1 MEPKIPDQG
10 IVPNSAER
18 FSIESVGLCFANRPP
33 GLAIYKSQSYNTAMA
48 NTQFPRLSQKE
59 ALIFDLL
66 GTKERYGLELV
77 HNSGGKL
84 KRGTVYVTLQRMEDK
99 GLLESHV
106 KEKPPTESG
115 IPRRMYR
122 VTGHGARVW
131 HAYQAAEAV
140 MAGAIG
146 EGV

>member
-1 MEPKIPDQG
+1 
-10 IVPNSAER
+10 
-18 FSIESVGLCFANRPP
+18 
-33 GLAIYKSQSYNTAMA
+33 MA
-48 NTQFPRLSQKE
+48 DPHLPRLSPKE
-59 ALIFDLL
+59 ALIFELL
-66 GTKERYGLELV
+66 GSQECYGLELV
-77 HNSGGKL
+77 RNSGDKL

-99 GLLESHV
+99 GLIESYV

-131 HAYQAAEAV
+131 HAHQVAV
-140 MAGAIG
+140 AIMAGAIE

>member
-1 MEPKIPDQG
+1 MAD
-10 IVPNSAER
+10 
-18 FSIESVGLCFANRPP
+18 
-33 GLAIYKSQSYNTAMA
+33 SQL
-48 NTQFPRLSQKE
+48 PRISQKE
-59 ALIFDLL
+59 EMIFDLL
-66 GTKERYGLELV
+66 GSNERYGLELV

-99 GLLESHV
+99 GLIESYV

-122 VTGHGARVW
+122 VTGHGAQVW
-131 HAYQAAEAV
+131 HAYQAAAAV
-140 MAGAIG
+140 MAGVIG

>member
-1 MEPKIPDQG
+1 MVD
-10 IVPNSAER
+10 SH
-18 FSIESVGLCFANRPP
+18 
-33 GLAIYKSQSYNTAMA
+33 
-48 NTQFPRLSQKE
+48 FPRLSQKE
-59 ALIFDLL
+59 ALVFELL
-66 GTKERYGLELV
+66 GSHECYGLELV
-77 HNSGGKL
+77 RKSGGKL

-99 GLLESHV
+99 GLIESYV

-122 VTGHGARVW
+122 MTGHGAQVW
-131 HAYQAAEAV
+131 QAYQAAEAV

>member
-1 MEPKIPDQG
+1 
-10 IVPNSAER
+10 
-18 FSIESVGLCFANRPP
+18 
-33 GLAIYKSQSYNTAMA
+33 MA
-48 NTQFPRLSQKE
+48 DSQFPRISQKE
-59 ALIFDLL
+59 ELIFDLL
-66 GTKERYGLELV
+66 GSKEHYGLELI

-84 KRGTVYVTLQRMEDK
+84 KRGTVYVTLQRMEEK
-99 GLLESHV
+99 GLIESYV

-122 VTGHGARVW
+122 VTGHGAQVW
-131 HAYQAAEAV
+131 NAYQAAVAV

>member
-1 MEPKIPDQG
+1 MG
-10 IVPNSAER
+10 WSRAER
-18 FSIESVGLCFANRPP
+18 DNGGR
-33 GLAIYKSQSYNTAMA
+33 LAICKSQSYTTAMA
-48 NTQFPRLSQKE
+48 DSQLPRISHKE

-66 GTKERYGLELV
+66 GSQECYGLELV

-84 KRGTVYVTLQRMEDK
+84 KRGTVYVTLQRMEEK
-99 GLLESHV
+99 GLIESYV

-122 VTGHGARVW
+122 VTGHGAQVCQ
-131 HAYQAAEAV
+131 AYQAAAAV

>member
-1 MEPKIPDQG
+1 MTD
-10 IVPNSAER
+10 S
-18 FSIESVGLCFANRPP
+18 
-33 GLAIYKSQSYNTAMA
+33 
-48 NTQFPRLSQKE
+48 QFPRISQKE
-59 ALIFDLL
+59 ELIFELL
-66 GTKERYGLELV
+66 SSSKECYGLELV
-77 HNSGGKL
+77 HGSGGKL

-99 GLLESHV
+99 GLLESFV

-131 HAYQAAEAV
+131 QAHQAAAAV

>member
-1 MEPKIPDQG
+1 MLVI
-10 IVPNSAER
+10 
-18 FSIESVGLCFANRPP
+18 C
-33 GLAIYKSQSYNTAMA
+33 KSHAYNAAMSDP
-48 NTQFPRLSQKE
+48 QFPRLSQKE
-59 ALIFDLL
+59 ALIFELL
-66 GTKERYGLELV
+66 GAQERYGLELV

-99 GLLESHV
+99 GLIESYL

-122 VTGHGARVW
+122 VSGHGARAW
-131 HAYQAAEAV
+131 QAHQAAAAV

>member
-1 MEPKIPDQG
+1 MDM
-10 IVPNSAER
+10 VDA
-18 FSIESVGLCFANRPP
+18 
-33 GLAIYKSQSYNTAMA
+33 
-48 NTQFPRLSQKE
+48 QFPRLSPKE
-59 ALIFDLL
+59 ALIFELL
-66 GTKERYGLELV
+66 GSQECYGLELV

-99 GLLESHV
+99 GLIESYV

-131 HAYQAAEAV
+131 QAYQTAAAV